1 MKKYIIVNNKGN
13 ITTVQ
18 NPTFENSLPEGWQ
31 GDIFVKEV
39 DSSISTQDL
48 LQVRYWDFE
57 EETLKVREAVPGP
70 WYDWDIDHWVFQEE
84 RFLSALRAER
94 NEKLR
99 LTDWTQ
105 VADSPL
111 ALDKRAEFSQY
122 RTALRNITD
131 NLTGSER
138 TLGEAPWPTPPT
150 V

>member
-18 NPTFENSLPEGWQ
+18 TPTFENILPEGWQ

-48 LQVRYWDFE
+48 LQIHYWDFE
-57 EETLKVREAVPGP
+57 AESLAVRDLRPGP
-70 WYDWDIDHWVFQEE
+70 WYDWNINSWVFQEE
-84 RFLSALRAER
+84 KFLTSLRAAR

-111 ALDKRAEFSQY
+111 PLDKRMEFSQY
-122 RTALRNITD
+122 RTTLRNITE
-131 NLTGSER
+131 NLTGEESTIED
-138 TLGEAPWPTPPT
+138 APWPTPPN
-150 V
+150 